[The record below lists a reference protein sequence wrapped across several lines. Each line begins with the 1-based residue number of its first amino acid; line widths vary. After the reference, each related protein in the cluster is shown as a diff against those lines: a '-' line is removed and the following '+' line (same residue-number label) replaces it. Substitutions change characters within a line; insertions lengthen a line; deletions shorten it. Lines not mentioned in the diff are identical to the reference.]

1 MAFSWIGLKN
11 YVDWA
16 DEKQAEEIKKQD
28 EREALAFSL
37 AAKYGVDFLGDGLGT
52 TLAGASGTTS
62 GFDQASK
69 SSYGLDLKTL
79 QAENRY
85 NLSDEVL
92 APIIASGDKTAPSKL
107 LKLLDEQ
114 RLKYKKIGQDLPQE
128 RVNEILESA
137 VVQLPTTRK
146 LDFTKIEEYIGR
158 PLDDLYKKVL
168 EQSAVTAGGVT
179 LEDPGFFE
187 KPDITEIGQIPKV
200 VAMWQKDGARKEESL
215 LLKRLGQLKDL
226 PDDQVT
232 DATRNETNLLQ
243 QRLNKVQSAMENFSE
258 DPSELI
264 SLYGNSFALELL
276 KEYPQYEGLV
286 PESISDASKARP
298 LVSSEAMAAVLLQTG
313 IISEGTIVRLPDG
326 REFAVR
332 FREQ

>member
-137 VVQLPTTRK
+137 VVQLPTTRRS
-146 LDFTKIEEYIGR
+146 EER
-158 PLDDLYKKVL
+158 
-168 EQSAVTAGGVT
+168 
-179 LEDPGFFE
+179 
-187 KPDITEIGQIPKV
+187 
-200 VAMWQKDGARKEESL
+200 R
-215 LLKRLGQLKDL
+215 
-226 PDDQVT
+226 
-232 DATRNETNLLQ
+232 
-243 QRLNKVQSAMENFSE
+243 
-258 DPSELI
+258 
-264 SLYGNSFALELL
+264 
-276 KEYPQYEGLV
+276 
-286 PESISDASKARP
+286 
-298 LVSSEAMAAVLLQTG
+298 
-313 IISEGTIVRLPDG
+313 
-326 REFAVR
+326 
-332 FREQ
+332 